1 MKSIFHK
8 QFLNPPESLIKAYR
22 QQKAEQ
28 QKLVCVSCGEPAEPQ
43 RKLCV
48 DCKHEL
54 EAERGE

>member
-1 MKSIFHK
+1 MNSIFHK
-8 QFLNPPESLIKAYR
+8 PFLNPPESIFKLCR
-22 QQKAEQ
+22 QQKSEQ
-28 QKLVCVSCGEPAEPQ
+28 RKLVCVSCGKPAEPQ